1 MILNPHVYQQIT
13 ENHMDHPTIPAAL
26 QPTYTQAFEDVILD
40 GAIRAYLMRTRKQLY
55 LMFFEIGANHP
66 VATSASFLLR
76 EKTGIHTVLVEANP
90 ALIPQLRH
98 HRHSD
103 TVIHAA
109 ITDQD
114 VTDIDF
120 YLSPDNEIS
129 SLNKNF
135 VKAWKEGTVTD
146 TIRVPAMRIN
156 QVFEQMHLPK
166 HVDTILS
173 IDVEGY
179 DYNIIADLD
188 FTQYKPLII
197 MIEPSEEFAPGTTE
211 KMMTLLESKGYYLYS
226 QTFVNLIFM
235 RQE

>member
-1 MILNPHVYQQIT
+1 MFLNPYIYQQIND
-13 ENHMDHPTIPAAL
+13 NHMENPTIAVAL
-26 QPTYTQAFEDVILD
+26 QPTYTQAYEDVMLE
-40 GAIRAYLMRTRKQLY
+40 GLLRAYMLRTKKMMY
-55 LMFFEIGANHP
+55 VMFFEIGANHP
-66 VATSASFLLR
+66 VATSASFLL
-76 EKTGIHTVLVEANP
+76 KQKMGIHTVLVEANP
-90 ALIPQLRH
+90 ELIPHLRQ
-98 HRHSD
+98 HRHND
-103 TVIHAA
+103 TIIHAA

-114 VTDIDF
+114 VSEIDF
-120 YLSPDNEIS
+120 HLSPDNEIS
-129 SLNKNF
+129 SLNKDF

-173 IDVEGY
+173 IDIEGY
-179 DYNIIADLD
+179 DYNILADLD
-188 FTQYKPLII
+188 FEKHKPFIV
-197 MIEPSEEFAPGTTE
+197 MIEPSEEFAPGTIA